1 MKGSRGALRRTWFGP
16 LASFLVPLVRPA
28 GIGSV
33 QQYLLEDSCPRG
45 LSRHA
50 RAPSNDALN
59 HIFIKAQRCL
69 SEGADG
75 GAVGACSSLSVPD
88 VLCSSDY
95 KTLVKRVKF
104 WSESS

>member
-1 MKGSRGALRRTWFGP
+1 MGHF
-16 LASFLVPLVRPA
+16 ASFLVPLVRRA

-33 QQYLLEDSCPRG
+33 QQCLLEDSCPHG
-45 LSRHA
+45 LSLHVRV
-50 RAPSNDALN
+50 PSNDALN
-59 HIFIKAQRCL
+59 HIFIKAQCCL
-69 SEGADG
+69 SEDADG
-75 GAVGACSSLSVPD
+75 GAVGACSSISVPD